1 MGSILPLPCCALR
14 DKDRSLLPPYASG
27 GNSQYGY
34 ALAKNDRLRMED
46 AVSIH
51 DNVAGHACFAVF
63 DGHGG
68 ETATVL
74 AQQYLPTQLEE
85 HLKDE
90 KASGKEEAA
99 TRAFMAVDEL
109 MQKQLADEA
118 KVLASG
124 TSSGTVACMALLRA
138 EELVILNVGDCRGVL
153 CEDGKVT
160 TTTADHAPEKNK
172 LEKQRLKEMG
182 VSVEGGY
189 VDGKVQVSRA
199 FGDVVGETG
208 NKVPGIIC
216 TPEVFF
222 VSVKDTTEF
231 LLLATDGIWDGL
243 RDQTAIIT
251 ARKVLRETRSP
262 EAAAKAVLQAAANV
276 TTADNSAVIVVAL
289 NIPEPLP
296 KRDAGQRR
304 FQFASKKD

>member
-1 MGSILPLPCCALR
+1 MGNILPFPCLGRER
-14 DKDRSLLPPYASG
+14 DTSLLPHYASG
-27 GNSQYGY
+27 GNSQHGY
-34 ALAKNDRLRMED
+34 ALSKNDRFRMED
-46 AVSIH
+46 AVSIC

-68 ETATVL
+68 EMATVL
-74 AQQYLPTQLEE
+74 AKGNLPTQLED
-85 HLKDE
+85 HLTDE

-99 TRAFMAVDEL
+99 KRAFMAVDDMMK
-109 MQKQLADEA
+109 MQLVDEA
-118 KVLASG
+118 KVLPSG
-124 TSSGTVACMALLRA
+124 TSSGTVACVALLKA
-138 EELVILNVGDCRGVL
+138 EELVILNVGDCRAVL

-160 TTTADHAPEKNK
+160 TTTADHSPEKNK
-172 LEKQRLKEMG
+172 LEKQRLKELG

-189 VDGKVQVSRA
+189 VDGKVQISRA
-199 FGDVVGETG
+199 FGDIVGETG
-208 NKVPGIIC
+208 KKVPGIIC

-222 VSVKDTTEF
+222 VNVKDTTEF

-262 EAAAKAVLQAAANV
+262 EAAAKAVLEAAANV